1 MQQQLTFA
9 FLGNEYRSG
18 AIAPYLEQAT
28 NFLAAHHA
36 QLFIEPATLEEV
48 DFVLSMGGDGTF
60 LRAVNRIGAR
70 EIPIIGVNMGRLGF
84 LADVHPEQLMVM
96 LSEVLA
102 GHYTLENHT
111 VIQLHATCSAGEW
124 NPFALND
131 IAILKRDTAAMIR
144 ISARVDGALLGEYQA
159 DGLIVATPTGSTA
172 YSLSNGGPIIVP
184 QSGSLCLTPVAPHS
198 LNLRPIVI
206 NDSSKIDLE
215 VESRSHSFLVAIDG
229 RSMKMADGVQLSI
242 TKAQHVVKV
251 VKLQGQS
258 FFTTLREKL
267 MWGVDQR

>member
-1 MQQQLTFA
+1 M
-9 FLGNEYRSG
+9 E
-18 AIAPYLEQAT
+18 
-28 NFLAAHHA
+28 
-36 QLFIEPATLEEV
+36 
-48 DFVLSMGGDGTF
+48 
-60 LRAVNRIGAR
+60 
-70 EIPIIGVNMGRLGF
+70 
-84 LADVHPEQLMVM
+84 M

>member
-1 MQQQLTFA
+1 MQRQLTFA
-9 FLGNEYRSG
+9 FLGNEYRSE
-18 AIAPYLEQAT
+18 AIAPYLEQAMS
-28 NFLAAHHA
+28 FLAAHHA
-36 QLFIEPATLEEV
+36 QLFIEPETLDQV

-84 LADVHPEQLMVM
+84 LADVHPEQFLPM

-111 VIQLHATCSAGEW
+111 VIQLHATYSLGEW

-144 ISARVDGALLGEYQA
+144 ILARVDGALLGEYQA

-267 MWGVDQR
+267 MWDVDQR

>member
-1 MQQQLTFA
+1 M
-9 FLGNEYRSG
+9 
-18 AIAPYLEQAT
+18 
-28 NFLAAHHA
+28 
-36 QLFIEPATLEEV
+36 
-48 DFVLSMGGDGTF
+48 
-60 LRAVNRIGAR
+60 
-70 EIPIIGVNMGRLGF
+70 
-84 LADVHPEQLMVM
+84 
-96 LSEVLA
+96 
-102 GHYTLENHT
+102 
-111 VIQLHATCSAGEW
+111 
-124 NPFALND
+124 
-131 IAILKRDTAAMIR
+131 
-144 ISARVDGALLGEYQA
+144 
-159 DGLIVATPTGSTA
+159 
-172 YSLSNGGPIIVP
+172 P

-251 VKLQGQS
+251 VKLQDQS

>member
-1 MQQQLTFA
+1 
-9 FLGNEYRSG
+9 
-18 AIAPYLEQAT
+18 
-28 NFLAAHHA
+28 
-36 QLFIEPATLEEV
+36 
-48 DFVLSMGGDGTF
+48 
-60 LRAVNRIGAR
+60 
-70 EIPIIGVNMGRLGF
+70 
-84 LADVHPEQLMVM
+84 
-96 LSEVLA
+96 
-102 GHYTLENHT
+102 
-111 VIQLHATCSAGEW
+111 
-124 NPFALND
+124 
-131 IAILKRDTAAMIR
+131 
-144 ISARVDGALLGEYQA
+144 LLGEYQA